1 MTIEEAR
8 EHQGERVVCR
18 LWDGSLVEGV
28 IGCVVGDDVF
38 VRRADGP
45 GVLGSPEHVAQAD
58 LPAVKG
64 VLF

>member
-8 EHQGERVVCR
+8 ERLGERVVCR

-28 IGCVVGDDVF
+28 IECMVGGDVF
-38 VRRADGP
+38 VRRAGGP

-58 LPAVKG
+58 LPG
-64 VLF
+64 VEGVMF